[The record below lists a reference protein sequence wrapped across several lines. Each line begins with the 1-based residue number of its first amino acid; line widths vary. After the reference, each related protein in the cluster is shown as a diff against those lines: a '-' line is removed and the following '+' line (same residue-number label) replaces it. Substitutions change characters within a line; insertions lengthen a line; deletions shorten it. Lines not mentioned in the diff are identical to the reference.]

1 MEFRP
6 FYNMKPLSEAD
17 RKKAGNQ
24 KIPKLAE
31 LLELAQKEK
40 KSVIFDLNA
49 PAPRHF
55 HRSLYVRH
63 VVSVILDSKI
73 EQHLIFWL
81 PGFDR
86 EYVRKRAPGF
96 QQVGQLVSIERL
108 TEENISR
115 INVDH
120 KRLFYSGLREYKAVN
135 ININLYIVNEPWLFS
150 LAWCSSI
157 HSVTTDN
164 IQVLNEINH
173 LYFFM
178 TPSYYKFM
186 WILRD
191 CVSAVFIVAIFY
203 FHWWRESQKEKLLQS
218 TGIHTVHVEAAT
230 LEFKHLRL
238 SPLTIPDSATFGTNI
253 CLLQK
258 INIINEFACC

>member
-1 MEFRP
+1 MEFKP

-17 RKKAGNQ
+17 REKAGNQ
-24 KIPKLAE
+24 KIPKLTE

-55 HRSLYVRH
+55 HRSLCVRH

-96 QQVGQLVSIERL
+96 QQVGQLFSIERL
-108 TEENISR
+108 IKENISR

-120 KRLFYSGLREYKAVN
+120 KRLFYSGLRKVEYKAVN

-173 LYFFM
+173 PYFFM

-186 WILRD
+186 WILMD

-218 TGIHTVHVEAAT
+218 TGIHTGKSEA
-230 LEFKHLRL
+230 
-238 SPLTIPDSATFGTNI
+238 
-253 CLLQK
+253 
-258 INIINEFACC
+258 